1 MKLIAFLFL
10 FTFLTPL
17 WGQNNFTFIN
27 AAWGTNQVQEELCG
41 DPSAPSEFWLDGENA
56 SVCMNLDGESFSK
69 NFALVPQEE
78 FPTIGEFQT
87 IYQTL
92 DGYAIFVN
100 GFYNK
105 NQKVLTDVRFYYDG
119 FLIGILSH
127 PILY

>member
-1 MKLIAFLFL
+1 MAFSQQNEFS
-10 FTFLTPL
+10 FT
-17 WGQNNFTFIN
+17 N
-27 AAWGTNQVQEELCG
+27 AAWGVEQCQNEICSDIEN
-41 DPSAPSEFWLDGENA
+41 PSSFWLDGENA

-87 IYQTL
+87 IYQTI
-92 DGYAIFVN
+92 DGYTIFVN

-119 FLIGILSH
+119 FLAGVLSH